1 MSGGRMN
8 AGASSAAGL
17 LAHSVED
24 VRWLHIDIAR
34 LLVDVLERFDR
45 PLINEPQGE
54 EPWMPSCDRC

>member
-1 MSGGRMN
+1 MN

-34 LLVDVLERFDR
+34 LLVDVLERFD
-45 PLINEPQGE
+45 
-54 EPWMPSCDRC
+54 